1 VYVGLAL
8 LMPNQ
13 GICLT
18 NARAHVLP
26 LNRKVAVLKKSDV
39 VIAPIINAVRVVV
52 SSAAGVHID
61 IIELE

>member
-1 VYVGLAL
+1 
-8 LMPNQ
+8 MPNQ

-26 LNRKVAVLKKSDV
+26 LSRKVAVLKKSDV